1 MVVIGVTG
9 GVGTGKTTVA
19 KIFAQLGA
27 SVLDADAIAHRL
39 MEPKRLA
46 WRRIVAAFGEGILN
60 ADQTINRRKL
70 AAVVFADPVNPAPR
84 AKARGFG
91 ESPLGD
97 SPSSPHSPPP
107 FEKGRGSSA
116 GLPWGGVKRRRLE
129 QIVHPQVFRQ
139 MKRQLHVLR
148 RRRGVPAAVLDIP
161 LLVEAGAREM
171 VDTLVVVTAPPEVQW
186 RRVAKRFDN
195 NQEEFNAR
203 TAAQID
209 LEAKAALA
217 DYVVDNANGVE
228 HTRRQVKAIWQLLRP
243 RQ

>member
-70 AAVVFADPVNPAPR
+70 AAVVFTDP
-84 AKARGFG
+84 G
-91 ESPLGD
+91 
-97 SPSSPHSPPP
+97 
-107 FEKGRGSSA
+107 
-116 GLPWGGVKRRRLE
+116 KRRRLE